1 MRILSSPHCH
11 TNFVDGRSTAE
22 EMVIS
27 AIEHGFVSMGFS
39 EHGPQRLDP
48 RCAIADDKIPSY
60 IAEVRKLSEKY
71 ADRIR
76 IHLGI
81 ERDAI
86 SHANAS
92 MFDYVLGAVHYFT
105 EGDFFCGVDGP
116 KEKLIEYRDTGYN
129 GDGVRMAV
137 DYFGMAGDFAL
148 SARPHI
154 LAHFDLIKIRNL
166 EGDLYDSDDRRVID
180 AQFEALD
187 KVLLSGA
194 LLEVN
199 TGGMARSKQPRP
211 YPDPH
216 ILKRW
221 HEIGGRV
228 IVGSDCHY
236 APQIDYAYDNVADY
250 IKSAGFKTAWR
261 LGAQGEEML
270 TEYYI

>member
-1 MRILSSPHCH
+1 MCILSSPHCH
-11 TNFVDGRSTAE
+11 TDYVDGKSAAD
-22 EMVIS
+22 EMVVS
-27 AIEHGFVSMGFS
+27 AIEHGFVSLGFS

-48 RCAIADDKIPSY
+48 RCAIADDRIPAY
-60 IAEVRKLSEKY
+60 IAEVRALSEKY

-86 SHANAS
+86 SHADPA

-116 KEKLIEYRDTGYN
+116 KDKLLEYRDAKYG
-129 GDGVRMAV
+129 GDGAQMAA

-148 SARPHI
+148 AARPHI
-154 LAHFDLIKIRNL
+154 FAHFDLIKIRNRD
-166 EGDLYDSDDRRVID
+166 GDVYDPTDRRVVD

-187 KVLLSGA
+187 KVLKSGA

-199 TGGMARSKQPRP
+199 TGGMARSSQPRP
-211 YPDPH
+211 YPDMH

-221 HEIGGRV
+221 REIGGNV

-236 APQIDYAYDNVADY
+236 APQIDFAYDIAADY
-250 IKSAGFKTAWR
+250 IKAAGFRTAWR
-261 LGAQGEEML
+261 LGAQGEPL
-270 TEYYI
+270 FAEYRI